1 MAKAKD
7 VSFTTTY
14 SRLSLPFSK
23 TVILG
28 FDYDTKN
35 LAYGII
41 NCSNAFVSHCKY
53 SEITDL
59 FVIAEMTL
67 KRWRPHFV
75 AIEGLFLRSNPN
87 SLIKLA
93 NIQGILRLAAYQFN
107 SCEASIITPEE
118 AKRAIG
124 IDPYRRPY
132 KGSKTKEKKQLVIQA
147 VSELL
152 GIELVNEHQAD
163 ALAVAW
169 KLWEEANGKSQ

>member
-1 MAKAKD
+1 MTTEEI
-7 VSFTTTY
+7 SFTTTY

-59 FVIAEMTL
+59 FEIAEGVL

-93 NIQGILRLAAYQFN
+93 NIQGILRLAAYRFKEW
-107 SCEASIITPEE
+107 EASIITITPEE

-124 IDPYRRPY
+124 IDVYRAPY

-169 KLWEEANGKSQ
+169 KLWKELHNS